1 MVSEWIMG
9 FGVILGLGLGSRPG
23 TLVLSL
29 PGTRDLSPS
38 SGDKGGISSFR
49 GSGLEGERGLR

>member
-1 MVSEWIMG
+1 MG